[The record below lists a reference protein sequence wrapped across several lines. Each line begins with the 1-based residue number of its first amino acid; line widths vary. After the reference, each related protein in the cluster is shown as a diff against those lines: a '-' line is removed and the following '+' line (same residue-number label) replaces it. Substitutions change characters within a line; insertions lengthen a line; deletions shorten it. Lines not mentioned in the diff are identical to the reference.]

1 MNFSK
6 KTLVLAVAGALF
18 SGTALAVTGIGV
30 APPGNP
36 STYAQ
41 ELLATS
47 PLNPGAAADLAIL
60 TKPGV
65 GYSSGFFLRI
75 DLSNGATFITTPAAG
90 AQFATDSTPVAVNP
104 TIAGGGAGAS
114 WLVLSFLPNA
124 GQTFAATSAVGL
136 LFTGGVSAVN
146 KGAISATITTYNG
159 ALPTPVGPTIPA
171 GGTTVGAATVIDFQP
186 GLVLTYTSPD
196 SPALAPPGLFPVPA
210 VADVAASPV
219 PFSLFTESR
228 NNADL
233 GSLTFG
239 LNPTPNSGAGAA
251 DNAGAPVTAAG
262 MALASRLTVTGDFSA
277 RGSVTLGGVF
287 GAGGCTA
294 GIPGTATNTSAA
306 WATPTIPLLLPPYQR
321 VCYTVSG
328 TAPIPASEYTATVAT
343 TPNIGFGPGG
353 GTVTL
358 NRIVHNGTELKA
370 PLVQV
375 NPGALTRLTLM
386 NTGSQAYDYTVAAK
400 AADGSTV
407 TLSGDAAGGSIAA
420 GKTLV
425 VDLTGKITSSGA
437 PRTGLVVTSKAPVG
451 TLAGYY
457 QLYNP
462 NTGAVSN
469 YVLVPAD

>member
-6 KTLVLAVAGALF
+6 KTLVLAVAGTLF
-18 SGTALAVTGIGV
+18 SGTALAVTGIGG
-30 APPGNP
+30 PPGFP

-47 PLNPGAAADLAIL
+47 PLSDGAAADLRIN
-60 TKPGV
+60 TTPGV
-65 GYSSGFFLRI
+65 GYASGFFLRI
-75 DLSNGATFITTPAAG
+75 DLSNGATFVGTPTQANQLAAG
-90 AQFATDSTPVAVNP
+90 NTG
-104 TIAGGGAGAS
+104 TIAGGGGGTN
-114 WLVLSFLPNA
+114 WLVISFLVGAP
-124 GQTFAATSAVGL
+124 FAANAAVTL
-136 LFTGGVSAVN
+136 WLDNNLSAVN
-146 KGAISATITTYNG
+146 KSPVSATITTYNG

-171 GGTTVGAATVIDFQP
+171 GGTTVGAATVVDFQP
-186 GLVLTYTSPD
+186 SLVLTYTSPD
-196 SPALAPPGLFPVPA
+196 SPLIAPPGFFPVPA

-219 PFSLFTESR
+219 PFTLFTESR
-228 NNADL
+228 DNADL
-233 GSLTFG
+233 GSLSVA
-239 LNPTPNSGAGAA
+239 LNATANGGAGVA
-251 DNAGAPVTAAG
+251 DNAGNAVTAAG
-262 MALASRLTVTGDFSA
+262 MALATRLTVAGDFSA
-277 RGSVTLGGVF
+277 RGSVTLGAGI
-287 GAGGCTA
+287 GAGGCTPGPFA
-294 GIPGTATNTSAA
+294 GAATNTSAA
-306 WATPTIPLLLPPYQR
+306 WATPGTPLLPSFFQR
-321 VCYTVSG
+321 ICYTVNG
-328 TAPIPASEYTATVAT
+328 TVPIPASEYTATVAT

-386 NTGSQAYDYTVAAK
+386 NTGSQAYDYIVAAK

-407 TLSGDAAGGSIAA
+407 TLSADAAGGSIAA